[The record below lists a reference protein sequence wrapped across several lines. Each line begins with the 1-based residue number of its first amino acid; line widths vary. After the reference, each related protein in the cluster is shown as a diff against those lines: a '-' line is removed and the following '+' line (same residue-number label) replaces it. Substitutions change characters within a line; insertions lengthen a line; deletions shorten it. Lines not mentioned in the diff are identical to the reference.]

1 VDGDGFRDGDSGLG
15 TAGNIVV
22 YKIMYPWHIMTPLIG
37 NIVGDHGVI
46 DLIAY
51 SVVKNEPY

>member
-1 VDGDGFRDGDSGLG
+1 MKIILTNEVSGLG

-22 YKIMYPWHIMTPLIG
+22 YKIMYPWHVMTPFIG
-37 NIVGDHGVI
+37 DIVGDHGEI
-46 DLIAY
+46 DLVAY